1 MVSDEPNF
9 FDEMYGS
16 GDALREPYRLYA
28 DWINAEEISSLRLK
42 SKEAETV
49 FRRTGI
55 TFNEYGNKKGAE
67 RLIPFDLVPRIIS
80 GREWARLERGLKQ
93 RVTAIN
99 AFLNDMYHRQEI
111 VRAGRVPVELIA
123 NNSAFL
129 DRMIGGC
136 HLEASTLILLVQI
149 LFELVK
155 TSSLFSKTTLEHHL
169 VYLTCREPRND
180 AAYVS

>member
-1 MVSDEPNF
+1 MVSNGPNF

-42 SKEAETV
+42 SQEAETV

-93 RVTAIN
+93 RVTTIN
-99 AFLNDMYHRQEI
+99 AFLNDIYHRQEI

-129 DRMIGGC
+129 D
-136 HLEASTLILLVQI
+136 
-149 LFELVK
+149 F
-155 TSSLFSKTTLEHHL
+155 FSKSCQEVL
-169 VYLTCREPRND
+169 YIF
-180 AAYVS
+180 AAIC